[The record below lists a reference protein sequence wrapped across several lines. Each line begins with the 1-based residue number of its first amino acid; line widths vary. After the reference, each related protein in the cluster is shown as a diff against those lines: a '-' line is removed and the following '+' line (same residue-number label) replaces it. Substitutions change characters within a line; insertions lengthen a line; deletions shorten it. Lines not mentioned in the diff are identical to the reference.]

1 VIVYKD
7 VDYDE
12 KNVFKTFDL
21 ARIREFQR
29 LVDKKPLGHLKL
41 VESLSLNF
49 SNWTPPSSSIAI
61 LAKKSMPQPPLATLL
76 VSIVVEEHFEQRSG
90 SISYY

>member
-1 VIVYKD
+1 VIVYRD

-12 KNVFKTFDL
+12 KNVFRTFDL

-49 SNWTPPSSSIAI
+49 SN
-61 LAKKSMPQPPLATLL
+61 
-76 VSIVVEEHFEQRSG
+76 
-90 SISYY
+90 